1 MTNDSRAS
9 CQPHETG
16 AQDQNKTLFP
26 NQLMW
31 GQCTQWALLLWTRS
45 TFRATRRINAVW
57 FQSTHRSKR
66 ACPSDISFT
75 SSLNP
80 GGLFEASLL
89 FPAGRFPLFLITL
102 DWQLFR
108 STVWNSWK
116 VITPAKTHGWSLGYK
131 KCGTERPL
139 SPGVPQSPTW
149 FQDCHHQ

>member
-16 AQDQNKTLFP
+16 AQDKNKTLFP

-89 FPAGRFPLFLITL
+89 FPAGRFPLFLIKFMGGVSEFHLWAGDTGRNNI
-102 DWQLFR
+102 QLKTFALWNKGGSAPLLIK
-108 STVWNSWK
+108 STSR
-116 VITPAKTHGWSLGYK
+116 TQ
-131 KCGTERPL
+131 RRRR
-139 SPGVPQSPTW
+139 
-149 FQDCHHQ
+149 